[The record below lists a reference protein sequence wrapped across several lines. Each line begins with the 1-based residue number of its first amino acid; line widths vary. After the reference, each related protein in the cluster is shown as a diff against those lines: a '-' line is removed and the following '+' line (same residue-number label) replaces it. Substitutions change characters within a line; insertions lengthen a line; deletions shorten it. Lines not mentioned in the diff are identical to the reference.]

1 MASDWQTKLQHFE
14 GPRRSLVK
22 MRPLTILSLSCLGL
36 IIGTSSALAFRPPDT
51 VAPPPTEHQQVL
63 RYADAQNQPYAMNYT
78 DEAAQQLGVH
88 DGKWEAFDTHST
100 DPLVPSFKGGV
111 DSGTAMVKLQWTP

>member
-1 MASDWQTKLQHFE
+1 
-14 GPRRSLVK
+14 

-36 IIGTSSALAFRPPDT
+36 IVGAGPALAFRPPDT
-51 VAPPPTEHQQVL
+51 TTPPPTEHQQVL
-63 RYADAQNQPYAMNYT
+63 RYADAQDQPYAMNYA